1 MSYLI
6 QPRTEIRTSLA
17 AEAQREWQLTVT
29 QRKDEHSYTLQ
40 YLMLHWHIECVA
52 KLRDFDR
59 SSLKYTLKN
68 RCADSTQKHV

>member
-52 KLRDFDR
+52 KLRDFD
-59 SSLKYTLKN
+59 K
-68 RCADSTQKHV
+68 QKQS